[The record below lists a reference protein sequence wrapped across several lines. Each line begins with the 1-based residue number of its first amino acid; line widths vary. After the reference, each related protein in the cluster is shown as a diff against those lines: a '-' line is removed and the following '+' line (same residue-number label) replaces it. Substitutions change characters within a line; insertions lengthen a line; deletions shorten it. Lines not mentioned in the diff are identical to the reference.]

1 MEDCEIDLGFLLTL
15 KSNFSIYVIFIKN
28 KKNRKIIFFLFFIL
42 FNVDVVACLGGI
54 PSVNS

>member
-28 KKNRKIIFFLFFIL
+28 KKNRKIRFFLFFIL

-54 PSVNS
+54 PSINS